1 MTFAAAPEFQ
11 APKAAVR
18 YEASLV
24 LAAPPV
30 PNGSHPGNEA
40 RPLNTVGY
48 NAIGVRAIPLPLT
61 KSALTP
67 NVASYLAQCL
77 R

>member
-30 PNGSHPGNEA
+30 PNGSHAGNEA
-40 RPLNTVGY
+40 RPLE
-48 NAIGVRAIPLPLT
+48 
-61 KSALTP
+61 
-67 NVASYLAQCL
+67 
-77 R
+77 